1 MAGSGTIRRRQELE
15 LAYSPAIP
23 SRLLLELKESS
34 PQSVSVEISAFFI
47 GDGRHKTRPNPRWVA
62 RHCELTTR
70 S

>member
-47 GDGRHKTRPNPRWVA
+47 GAV
-62 RHCELTTR
+62 
-70 S
+70 